1 MLLDGVDE
9 WWTGKRNEG
18 AKRSSKIID
27 LDIVSYALK
36 MGVTHVF
43 VSYFGS

>member
-1 MLLDGVDE
+1 MLCDL
-9 WWTGKRNEG
+9 WTCGGLVNNKEDV
-18 AKRSSKIID
+18 RSFNF

-43 VSYFGS
+43 VVYFRTS